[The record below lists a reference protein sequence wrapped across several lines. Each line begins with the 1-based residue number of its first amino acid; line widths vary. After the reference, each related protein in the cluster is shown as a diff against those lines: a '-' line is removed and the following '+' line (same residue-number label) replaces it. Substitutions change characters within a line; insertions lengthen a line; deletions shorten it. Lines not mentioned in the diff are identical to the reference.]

1 MIRSLQ
7 VRVNKRTQQYG
18 AMIEGEQA
26 EETDLLEALEEL
38 ALRQQK
44 IFQATRELNTKE
56 N

>member
-1 MIRSLQ
+1 MRA
-7 VRVNKRTQQYG
+7 NYRTQQYG
-18 AMIEGEQA
+18 VMIEVEQD
-26 EETDLLEALEEL
+26 EYGDCLEALDGL

>member
-1 MIRSLQ
+1 
-7 VRVNKRTQQYG
+7 VNKRTQQYG

-26 EETDLLEALEEL
+26 EQADLLEALDGL
-38 ALRQQK
+38 SLRQQK